1 MSDNKTNA
9 DKSNDKT
16 SKDKSASELE
26 LAIKEIVE
34 LNKKGK

>member
-1 MSDNKTNA
+1 MSDNKTNT

-16 SKDKSASELE
+16 TKDKSASELE